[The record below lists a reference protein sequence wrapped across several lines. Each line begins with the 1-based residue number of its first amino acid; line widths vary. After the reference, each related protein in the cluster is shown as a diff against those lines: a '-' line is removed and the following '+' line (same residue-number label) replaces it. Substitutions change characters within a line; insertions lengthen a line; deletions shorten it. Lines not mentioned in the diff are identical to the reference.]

1 MPGHRERLPPQNAQF
16 IQAGGPAAFAPGG
29 IVRGGSHRSSPA
41 PPPPSSRSASTGG
54 KGWPRSQPST
64 ENEPEVEKVAI
75 VAEEV
80 GSRRSL
86 AVHPSRLEAVA
97 GVVVAARQPLGPPA
111 SPPPILTING
121 STTSTTTST
130 SQSQWEAPP
139 KVSSHTRSASINY
152 SHVASTLKPEKPPSP
167 WNTYKYEESNTI
179 VPAESWA
186 WGRSAFSAGRK
197 FAPPPPARGYPEEA
211 AARDTTSS
219 QTTPAPAPSAAPPS
233 RVWGNPSVS
242 SATPPHQTPVV
253 SAPRPPIPASFLKP
267 PPAPRSATSSQTLA
281 PKTEHRPI
289 IAPVAKV
296 QNGTVPF
303 ESLSSSSASS
313 PIDNLRPVSAEEV
326 RSALLNGTLNSYP
339 PPKSSPPS
347 PTLGRSVLTGSARDE
362 IEALMKKLKSEREK
376 NEELAAKLKAN
387 EALEAKHREAAAE
400 AERYRNLYL
409 KERQASEAASVS
421 KPPVQKE
428 TTPSTTAPKLHRDKA
443 LQDLIEAERQ
453 RQRLA
458 AQAAAAP
465 ATREWDQGKMLN
477 KIVVARLGL
486 LEL

>member
-1 MPGHRERLPPQNAQF
+1 MSKKCFLKHISRVFEDIKACDKSATRRGSKFQEVSRCLPNVSTSPFPFGPDFLHQHRSIYQHSNIITFLPLHPLHKTNLDHLPPTTNTQHPTPPVRVATSLSLKRLQASMPGHRERLPPQNAQF

-167 WNTYKYEESNTI
+167 WNTCLSLSVFFFI
-179 VPAESWA
+179 
-186 WGRSAFSAGRK
+186 
-197 FAPPPPARGYPEEA
+197 
-211 AARDTTSS
+211 TSS
-219 QTTPAPAPSAAPPS
+219 C
-233 RVWGNPSVS
+233 
-242 SATPPHQTPVV
+242 
-253 SAPRPPIPASFLKP
+253 
-267 PPAPRSATSSQTLA
+267 
-281 PKTEHRPI
+281 
-289 IAPVAKV
+289 
-296 QNGTVPF
+296 
-303 ESLSSSSASS
+303 
-313 PIDNLRPVSAEEV
+313 
-326 RSALLNGTLNSYP
+326 
-339 PPKSSPPS
+339 
-347 PTLGRSVLTGSARDE
+347 
-362 IEALMKKLKSEREK
+362 
-376 NEELAAKLKAN
+376 
-387 EALEAKHREAAAE
+387 
-400 AERYRNLYL
+400 
-409 KERQASEAASVS
+409 
-421 KPPVQKE
+421 
-428 TTPSTTAPKLHRDKA
+428 
-443 LQDLIEAERQ
+443 
-453 RQRLA
+453 
-458 AQAAAAP
+458 
-465 ATREWDQGKMLN
+465 
-477 KIVVARLGL
+477 
-486 LEL
+486 